1 MIDKNRPLK
10 LVTDKDQR
18 LVKDGEMV
26 AATNVTISHRGAGT
40 ESILKTVRGF
50 KGVLFD
56 ILNGETSAVDADVT
70 VIGKVEDP
78 QLGYIYLF
86 VATSAEGVHTH
97 DMIVRVDAN
106 NYDPVDAASNP
117 VYLTVFRNDWLN
129 FDQDGFVSADVIN
142 KAFQQDGV
150 IQSILYF
157 TDNNN
162 PPRKINV
169 DRALAG
175 EYDDYSDAQLDFA
188 LNAIKAAPINP
199 PTFSFET
206 NTSVPINNF
215 ERATFQFAVQYIY
228 KDGELSAIGPY
239 SKLAFPDHIAA
250 SGLEG
255 DESGQLYFTDNECI
269 IDTKWRSESS
279 SSITPDLYIRDVS
292 KIRLLGTRDNG
303 STMFVIDEFDAN
315 ANLTREV
322 FASSVT
328 VYEASSGLYR
338 FYNDGVYQAVSDN
351 QVNKLYDN
359 VPLKAEGQSIAGD
372 RLMYSNYEEGRP
384 NSETVVNL
392 TAKYADEVSGGSV
405 LIADDDTDLIFESA
419 TPRTNSSDN
428 MFWEWDFLDV
438 ASFTSAG
445 DTVPGGTLFRTS
457 IVLKPKASVAKGSFV
472 GGYDSSNYL
481 LVGNATDQ
489 QGYTYNLGVGHF
501 SDADTHID
509 ITAPGNS
516 GTNIEA
522 PSFSASLSSP
532 EDVTLS
538 AFTDLFFEQVDEF
551 FNGYEIE
558 YTITL
563 GGSEFDAEIFYAPP
577 GASGTTGSK
586 LPVGGKMKV
595 KWGFKVTHPDATT
608 VKVYPYVKEISQP
621 TFGSLVISGS
631 LGGVAG
637 PTTGDFAFDSV
648 NWGLSSGFTD
658 QYLSSNITGGIN
670 VIGPSSKSMR
680 TFAAKTTFKAGC
692 SHDLGIVYYDKYNRS
707 GFVNKL
713 GSFYAKHPGERS
725 DNRGVCSVE
734 IDWNS
739 NYDAPSWAERYQ
751 IVYGGMSTYESF
763 IQYSVG
769 RAFVPRTSAFSVN
782 SSKKQIYVKLDTL
795 NNYKN
800 DKSAVAVDYSFTEG
814 DKLRVVKYSVNGD
827 TDPASDLTWPLAND
841 SSTMIEF
848 NVVGVVTLGDSN
860 NPIAPSA
867 TPSIQHKGD
876 FIILE
881 APQVAA
887 GIGSQ
892 TSGVELKYPGWDWFS
907 VAYDADNTVRY
918 PDGTAPAQDPLWGHT
933 SIVEILTPR
942 RSERRLW
949 HEIGEAGRVGVY
961 KGDYDT
967 SHGPNIIVSDGDC
980 YLRTSSVST
989 PEYSGGAFQVND
1001 NPNLYVYK
1009 NMEIESQYVSDFFQS
1024 KRWSRGRSH
1033 TTFERAATIN
1043 RYNSI
1048 TYSEAYSDDTSIL
1061 ALSSFNTSAANFF
1074 DLPSENGRCSF
1085 IGKLGDNL
1093 LSIQENKCSLIAINK
1108 DVIQTGTQ
1116 SGLVSLSSR
1125 VLNNLT
1131 QYSGFYGTENP
1142 ESVLVRDSICYFADL
1157 SQSAIVKIGQK
1168 MEVISETDIKSSM
1181 DGDFASLRGKPG
1193 AKKVY
1198 TGYDPED
1205 SVLYVTMRTPTET
1218 IRTIGYNEAL
1228 GVWQSNYTFYPKT
1241 YASLKNTFFMCQYDT
1256 SDVLNY
1262 FVHYQ
1267 SSLVESNKFPGS
1279 QDRAKSSFA
1288 IICNDSPSIVKA
1300 YKSISIEGDS
1310 AWDTAIQSSSGQ
1322 IITSVRMPSSNFSEK
1337 EDAFYINIPRDESL
1351 LSTSEY
1357 IPLGTTESA
1366 FGARI
1371 KMLSSLKGK
1380 HIPIGYQ
1387 LYKGSPTLGFVKI
1400 TRTFGGSVLD
1410 SKLVSIDRAS
1420 NELVF
1425 DERPDLAGIDTNGG
1439 DTIFLAA
1446 EKILTGDQIRGHYI
1460 RVECSKTPTGG
1471 AFTLDEVYSVNAT
1484 YEESKANH
1492 GGTQQ

>member
-10 LVTDKDQR
+10 LVSDKDQR
-18 LVKDGEMV
+18 LVKNGEMV
-26 AATNVTISHRGAGT
+26 AAKNVTISQRGAGT
-40 ESILKTVRGF
+40 DSILKTVRGF
-50 KGVLFD
+50 NGVLFD
-56 ILNGETSAVDADVT
+56 VLNGETTAVDADVT

-86 VATSAEGVHTH
+86 VATTADGVHTH

-106 NYDPVDAASNP
+106 NYDPSAASTAP
-117 VYLTVFRNDWLN
+117 LYLTVFRNDWLN
-129 FDQDGFVSADVIN
+129 FDQDGFVSADVVN

-150 IQSILYF
+150 LKSILYF

-175 EYDDYSDAQLDFA
+175 DYDGYSDAQLDFA
-188 LNAIKAAPINP
+188 LSAIKAAPIQP

-206 NTSVPINNF
+206 NTAVPINNF
-215 ERATFQFAVQYIY
+215 ERNTFQFAVQYIY

-255 DESGQLYFTDNECI
+255 DASGQLYFTDNECI
-269 IDTKWRSESS
+269 IDTNWRSESS
-279 SSITPDLYIRDVS
+279 SSVTPETYIKDVS

-303 STMFVIDEFDAN
+303 ATLFVIDEFDAN
-315 ANLTREV
+315 VDLTREI
-322 FASSVT
+322 FASST
-328 VYEASSGLYR
+328 TIYEASTGLYK

-359 VPLKAEGQSIAGD
+359 VPLKAEGQVVAGD

-392 TAKYADEVSGGSV
+392 TARYADEVAGGSV
-405 LIADDDTDLIFESA
+405 LIADDDTDLIFEDTTA
-419 TPRTNSSDN
+419 RTNGSDD

-438 ASFTSAG
+438 ASFSS
-445 DTVPGGTLFRTS
+445 DSDIVPGGTLFRTS
-457 IVLKPKASVAKGSFV
+457 VLLKPKASVAKGGYV
-472 GGYDSSNYL
+472 AGYDSANYL
-481 LVGNATDQ
+481 LIGSATDQ

-501 SDADTHID
+501 QDADTHID
-509 ITAPGNS
+509 ITAPGNI
-516 GTNIEA
+516 GTNIAA
-522 PSFSASLSSP
+522 PSFSTSLSNP
-532 EDVTLS
+532 EDVTLA
-538 AFTDLFFEQVDEF
+538 AFTDLFYTQVDEF
-551 FNGYEIE
+551 FDGYEIE

-563 GGSEFDAEIFYAPP
+563 AGSEFQAEIFYAPP
-577 GASGTTGSK
+577 GASGTTGTK

-595 KWGFKVTHPDATT
+595 KWGFKVTHPDTTT

-621 TFGSLVISGS
+621 TSGSLVISGS
-631 LGGVAG
+631 LGSPAG
-637 PTTGDFAFDSV
+637 ATTGNFGLDSV

-658 QYLSSNITGGIN
+658 QYLSSNITGGNN
-670 VIGPSSKSMR
+670 VIGPSSQSMR

-692 SHDLGIVYYDKYNRS
+692 SHELGIVYYDKYNRS

-713 GSFYAKHPGERS
+713 GSFYAKHPGERAT
-725 DNRGVCSVE
+725 NRGVCSVE
-734 IDWNS
+734 IDWNP

-751 IVYGGMSTYESF
+751 IVYGGMSTYDSF
-763 IQYSVG
+763 VQYSVG
-769 RAFVPRTSAFSVN
+769 RAFVPRTSAFTVN
-782 SSKKQIYVKLDTL
+782 TAKKQIYVKLAPL

-800 DKSAVAVDYSFTEG
+800 DKSAVSVNYSFTEG
-814 DKLRVVKYSVNGD
+814 DKLRVVKYSGNGG
-827 TDPASDLTWPLAND
+827 TDPSADLVWPLAND
-841 SSTMIEF
+841 SKTIIEF
-848 NVVGVVTLGDSN
+848 NVVGVVTLDEN
-860 NPIAPSA
+860 DNPIAPS
-867 TPSIQHKGD
+867 TNPDIQHKGD

-881 APQVAA
+881 APQIAA
-887 GIGSQ
+887 GIESQ
-892 TSGVELKYPGWDWFS
+892 TTNVELKYPGWDWFS
-907 VAYDADNTVRY
+907 VAHDADATIVY
-918 PDGTAPAQDPLWGHT
+918 PDTTAPTIDSLWGHN

-942 RSERRLW
+942 TSERRLW
-949 HEIGEAGRVGVY
+949 YEIGEAGRVGGH
-961 KGDYDT
+961 KGTHDT
-967 SHGPNIIVSDGDC
+967 NHGPNIVVSGGDC
-980 YLRTSSVST
+980 YLRTTSIST
-989 PEYSGGAFQVND
+989 PAYNGSFQVND

-1009 NMEIESQYVSDFFQS
+1009 NMEVESQYVSDFFQS
-1024 KRWSRGRSH
+1024 KRWSRGRAH

-1048 TYSEAYSDDTSIL
+1048 TYSEAYSDDTSVL
-1061 ALSSFNTSAANFF
+1061 TLSSFNAATANFF
-1074 DLPSENGRCSF
+1074 DLPSENGKCSF

-1116 SGLVSLSSR
+1116 SGLVSLSTN

-1142 ESVLVRDSICYFADL
+1142 ESVLIRDSICYFADL

-1168 MEVISETDIKSSM
+1168 MEVLSEQDIKSNF
-1181 DGDFASLRGKPG
+1181 DVDFASLRSKSG

-1218 IRTIGYNEAL
+1218 VRTYGYNEAL
-1228 GVWQSNYTFYPKT
+1228 GIWQSVYTFYPKM
-1241 YASLKNTFFMCQYDT
+1241 YASLKNTFFICQYDT
-1256 SDVLNY
+1256 TGTYNY

-1267 SSLVESNKFPGS
+1267 DETAGSNQFPGS
-1279 QDRAKSSFA
+1279 TDKAESSFA
-1288 IICNDSPSIVKA
+1288 IICNDLPSSVKA
-1300 YKSISIEGDS
+1300 YKSLSIEGDS
-1310 AWDTAIQSSSGQ
+1310 AWDTSLTSSSGQ
-1322 IITSVRMPSSNFSEK
+1322 SILRSQMPASEFSEK
-1337 EDAFYINIPRDESL
+1337 EDAFYIKIPRDNGAS
-1351 LSTSEY
+1351 STSEY
-1357 IPLGTTESA
+1357 IPIGTSESA
-1366 FGARI
+1366 YGARI
-1371 KMLSSLKGK
+1371 TMNSNLRGK
-1380 HIPIGYQ
+1380 HMPIGYQ
-1387 LYKGSPTLGFVKI
+1387 LYKGDDTFGYVKI
-1400 TRTFGGSVLD
+1400 TRVFGDDTLD
-1410 SKLVSIDRAS
+1410 SRLTGIDRS
-1420 NELVF
+1420 TNELIF
-1425 DERPDLAGIDTNGG
+1425 DNRPDLAGISTTGG

-1446 EKILTGDQIRGHYI
+1446 EKTLTGDQIRGHYI
-1460 RVECSKTPTGG
+1460 RLELSKTPSG
-1471 AFTLDEVYSVNAT
+1471 AAREEVYSVNVT